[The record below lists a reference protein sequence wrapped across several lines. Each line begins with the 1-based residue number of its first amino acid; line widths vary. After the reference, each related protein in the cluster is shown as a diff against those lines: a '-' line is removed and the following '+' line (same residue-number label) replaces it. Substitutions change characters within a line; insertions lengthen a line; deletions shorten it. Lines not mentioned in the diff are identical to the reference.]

1 MDNPFIGSGSELGY
15 PAPYWFIVFFK
26 VLGFTLH
33 MVPMNLWYAG
43 LIIMLLLNIAGG
55 RHAKRLSERVI
66 NAMPIIVAMG
76 INFGI
81 IPLLFIQ
88 VADYRVFY
96 PATILMAWPWF
107 AVILLLMVAYY
118 GVYIYVIGLRRS
130 TMSRFK
136 QTAGW
141 VAAIT
146 FVVLGFIYANAFSLM
161 TNIDAWKDLWLSAN
175 VGGAP
180 LGIGLNLGD
189 ATLFPRWLMVFSIAV
204 TTTAAYVVVDTGF
217 FAGDESREYKEWA
230 LGFALKLY
238 TGGLIAVAV
247 TGSAY
252 IFLTIPAAVRA
263 QLMTV
268 PLLILTLLTGAAGGL
283 PWLLIVYS
291 RQRFRFNRGMA
302 FLVGLTHFG
311 VLGFH
316 AVSRQVVQN
325 LELAPY
331 LDVTAEPVNLQ
342 LSPMIVF
349 LVLFV
354 AGVGVV
360 VWMVS
365 QVVKAN
371 RPVVAEQ

>member
-1 MDNPFIGSGSELGY
+1 MDDLIGPVSLLGY

-26 VLGFTLH
+26 VLGFILH

-43 LIIMLLLNIAGG
+43 LITMLLMSVFGG

-66 NAMPIIVAMG
+66 NAMPIIVALG

-81 IPLLFIQ
+81 VPLLFTQ
-88 VADYRVFY
+88 VANYRAFY

-107 AVILLLMVAYY
+107 AVIPLLMVAYY
-118 GVYIYVIGLRRS
+118 GVYIYVIGLRKGTLNRL
-130 TMSRFK
+130 K
-136 QTAGW
+136 QAAGW
-141 VAAIT
+141 VASIT

-161 TNIDAWKDLWLSAN
+161 TNVDGWGTIWQSAN

-180 LGIGLNLGD
+180 LGIGLNLAD
-189 ATLFPRWLMVFSIAV
+189 ATLLPRWLMVFSIAV
-204 TTTAAYVVVDTGF
+204 TTTAAYVVIDTGF
-217 FAGDESREYKEWA
+217 FAGDESKEYKQWA
-230 LGFALKLY
+230 LSFALKLY
-238 TGGLIAVAV
+238 TGGLVAVAI
-247 TGSAY
+247 TGSLY
-252 IFLTIPAAVRA
+252 IFLTIQADVRA
-263 QLMTV
+263 QLMAM
-268 PLLILTLLTGAAGGL
+268 PLLILTLLTGACGGL
-283 PWLLIVYS
+283 PWLLIVAS
-291 RQRFRFNRGMA
+291 QKRFNRGMA
-302 FLVGLTHFG
+302 FQVGLTQFG

-316 AVSRQVVQN
+316 AASRQIVQN

-354 AGVGVV
+354 AGIGVI
-360 VWMVS
+360 VWMVA

-371 RPVVAEQ
+371 RQTAAEQ